1 MLLGRGALER
11 EQKNADILIKE
22 TDGVTRIFAELI
34 PDQFRFAIP

>member
-22 TDGVTRIFAELI
+22 TDGVARIFAELI
-34 PDQFRFAIP
+34 TNQFRLAIP